1 MSTEIKLCMGSAC
14 FARGNA
20 ENIEI
25 IEKFIENNNLDA
37 KIELYG
43 SRCEGKCADGP
54 NLYID
59 GKQYSNITPDKI
71 EELLKGL
78 L

>member
-14 FARGNA
+14 FARGNDK
-20 ENIEI
+20 NIEI
-25 IEKFIENNNLDA
+25 IENFIKENNLDA
-37 KIELYG
+37 KIKLYG

-59 GKQYSNITPDKI
+59 GKQYTNITPDKI